1 MTQEPVRLRGIRND
15 DSESL
20 YGWLNEPRLAR
31 LSAPY
36 RPVHEPSHE
45 AWLRALADDRSKV
58 AFAIEETETGGLV
71 GMVQLVDIHGIH
83 RNAEMRIRIGESGAR
98 GRGLG
103 AASLRLLLDHAWR
116 DLGLHRVYAYV
127 FADNERAIAS
137 YASVGF
143 EQEGR
148 LRDAAYIDGAWSDVL
163 VVAVLAPCSG
173 TLREELTDPLL
184 EVEQ

>member
-1 MTQEPVRLRGIRND
+1 MAQEPVCLRAIRND

-20 YGWLNEPRLAR
+20 YAWLNDPRLAR
-31 LSAPY
+31 LSASY
-36 RPVHEPSHE
+36 RPVHEPAHE
-45 AWLRALADDRSKV
+45 DWLRGLAGNRSRV
-58 AFAIEETETGGLV
+58 AFAIEETETGRLV
-71 GMVQLVDIHGIH
+71 GIVQLVDIHDTH
-83 RNAEMRIRIGESGAR
+83 RNAEMRIRIGEPGAR

-137 YASVGF
+137 YARVGF

-148 LRDAAYIDGAWSDVL
+148 LRDAAYIDGAWCDVL
-163 VVAVLAPCSG
+163 VVAVLAP
-173 TLREELTDPLL
+173 EP
-184 EVEQ
+184 V